1 MNTTSSRDAS
11 EWVEVKTA
19 AQTQRQRLFNL
30 LLIGIIVSAGTLLAL
45 NLIFYPPWQ
54 PIPSEIARIY
64 IGLTLTLFVVGV
76 AYVVARRVSLTLA
89 STGFLVMLIVIGSM
103 SDEPAKVV
111 DGRSLII
118 FVVPIL
124 AAGLLLS
131 PKAAFIYA
139 GLSSVAVIV
148 VGALASHQLPSLPS
162 IVVFFAIALI
172 VWFFARSLRDNTQQL
187 QRTLHELRQREA
199 DFRLLFADNPLPMCL
214 ARVTDARL
222 IEVNGAA
229 VEHYG
234 YSRDE
239 FLRLTVMDILVA
251 PPDLTAEQRAMPVQW
266 PYRDVQQHRRRDGS
280 IRDMEVT
287 AHRVSITGGDALLV
301 IGEDITERRRVEAQL
316 RLMSRVAHESPLA
329 TVIMDPN
336 GVIEFVNETFER
348 SSGRERTEVIGN
360 TWQILQ
366 APGAPANVH
375 ELVSAALARGEVW
388 RTEFPDTR
396 QDGTQAWMALAI
408 SALHAEN
415 GAVDHYLATAE
426 DITARHVAEQSL
438 QNLNAEL
445 EVRVAHRTAE
455 LAQRTT
461 ELERANRSLERAAR
475 LKDEFLATMSHE
487 LRTPLTGIL
496 GGADALL
503 QEVYGPLN
511 PHQLRTLRLIESSG
525 RELLGL
531 VNDILDMSSIEAG
544 ALTLERR
551 WVEVADL
558 YTASMS
564 AVSEQLK
571 AMEHTVAYTAI
582 APDLK
587 VEVDPKRMKQ
597 ILVNLLDNAI
607 RFTPKGGQIRLEVQP
622 DRTAETIRFTVS
634 DTGIGIAAEM
644 LPNLF
649 QPFVQ
654 VDSGLNRAYG
664 GTGLGLALVRRL
676 AELHGGSVGVD
687 SAVGEGSRFWVSL
700 PWSPAGSADEPL
712 TAERAGA
719 LPLKVATLT
728 DVLSRPPVLLLAEDN
743 PANSELMVD
752 WLAQAGCAVHVV
764 VRGDGVLRA
773 VLEHRPD
780 LILMDIQLPGMDGI
794 KVIQLL
800 RAHPEPEIAHLP
812 ILAVTALV
820 MPGDRDR
827 CLAAGA
833 DAYLSKPF
841 AMRTL
846 LTTIR
851 ALLPSPNE
859 ARLPA

>member
-1 MNTTSSRDAS
+1 MNTTPSRDTS
-11 EWVEVKTA
+11 EWVEIENATQA
-19 AQTQRQRLFNL
+19 QRQRLFNL
-30 LLIGIIVSAGTLLAL
+30 LLIGITISAGTLLVL
-45 NLIFYPPWQ
+45 DLIFFPPWQ
-54 PIPSEIARIY
+54 PIPGEIVRIY
-64 IGLTLTLFVVGV
+64 IGLTLTLLTVGV
-76 AYVVARRVSLTLA
+76 AYVVARRVSLELA
-89 STGFLVMLIVIGSM
+89 SAGFLVMLIVIGSM

-124 AAGLLLS
+124 AAGVLLS
-131 PKAAFIYA
+131 PTAAFVYA
-139 GLSSVAVIV
+139 GLSSVAVII
-148 VGALASHQLPSLPS
+148 VGLLASHQLPSLPS

-222 IEVNGAA
+222 IEVNDAA
-229 VEHYG
+229 VEQYG

-239 FLRLTVMDILVA
+239 FLGLTVMDILVA
-251 PPDLTAEQRAMPVQW
+251 PPNLTEEQRAMPVHW
-266 PYRDVQQHRRRDGS
+266 PYRAVQQHRRRDGNL
-280 IRDMEVT
+280 RDMAVT

-301 IGEDITERRRVEAQL
+301 IGEDITERKQVEAQL
-316 RLMSRVAHESPLA
+316 RLMSRVAHESPIA
-329 TVIMDPN
+329 TVIMDRN

-348 SSGRERTEVIGN
+348 SSGVNHTEVIGN
-360 TWQILQ
+360 TWQVLQ

-375 ELVSAALARGEVW
+375 ELISAALARGEVW
-388 RTEFPDTR
+388 RTEFPDIR
-396 QDGTQAWMALAI
+396 KDGTQAWMALAI
-408 SALHAEN
+408 SALHTEN

-426 DITARHVAEQSL
+426 DITARHLAEQSL
-438 QNLNAEL
+438 QQLNVEL
-445 EVRVAHRTAE
+445 EMRV
-455 LAQRTT
+455 AQRTA
-461 ELERANRSLERAAR
+461 ELERANRSLERSAR

-503 QEVYGPLN
+503 EEVYGPLN
-511 PHQLRTLRLIESSG
+511 PRQLRTLRLIERGG
-525 RELLGL
+525 RDLLSL
-531 VNDILDMSSIEAG
+531 VNDILDLSSIEAG
-544 ALTLERR
+544 ALTLECR

-558 YTASMS
+558 YNASMS

-571 AMEHTVAYTAI
+571 AMQHTVSCTEI

-607 RFTPKGGQIRLEVQP
+607 KFTPRGGQIRLEVQP
-622 DRTAETIRFTVS
+622 DRATETICFAVS

-644 LPNLF
+644 LPSLF

-664 GTGLGLALVRRL
+664 GTGLGLVLVRRL

-687 SAVGEGSRFWVSL
+687 SALGEGSRFWVSL
-700 PWSPAGSADEPL
+700 PWSPAGSAGEPL
-712 TAERAGA
+712 TTEMAGA
-719 LPLKVATLT
+719 LPPRVAALT

-743 PANSELMVD
+743 SANSELVVE
-752 WLAQAGCAVHVV
+752 WLEQAGCAVRVV

-794 KVIQLL
+794 KATQFL
-800 RAHPEPEIAHLP
+800 RAHPEPDVARIP

-820 MPGDRDR
+820 MPGDRER

-846 LTTIR
+846 LAAIR
-851 ALLPSPNE
+851 ALLLQPGE
-859 ARLPA
+859 ANAST